1 MIARS
6 LRSLFSVCARRM
18 GTGTA
23 PVLSETGPPDV
34 VPEFR
39 TRRGRDWPVD
49 HRGEEIRTAKA
60 RRLGISTSDK
70 KLNLVAKLVR
80 GLTIQEAERQLV
92 GCRKKHADVLMK
104 TIAAAVT
111 NARHFK
117 LREDRLVVSEA
128 FVGKGKYLKRIR
140 PWHGKG
146 RFGIEH
152 KKYAHLTVILR
163 ELDEELWEA
172 SVLPQYV
179 HMRYSDPDKHRIDDR
194 DHPIHK
200 SDRVSFHSQLDVSFR
215 DTRKRVEGLRELLK
229 GTSVADTPT
238 PA

>member
-1 MIARS
+1 
-6 LRSLFSVCARRM
+6 M

-23 PVLSETGPPDV
+23 PALSESTSTNV
-34 VPEFR
+34 MTKSK
-39 TRRGRDWPVD
+39 TRRQRDWPLD
-49 HRGEEIRTAKA
+49 HRGEEVRTAKA

-80 GLTIQEAERQLV
+80 GLTVQEAGRQLV
-92 GCRKKHADVLMK
+92 GCRKKHADVVMK

-111 NARHFK
+111 NARYFNF
-117 LREDRLVVSEA
+117 REDRLVVSEA

-179 HMRYSDPDKHRIDDR
+179 HMRYRDPNKQRIHDR
-194 DHPIHK
+194 DHPIHE
-200 SDRVSFHSQLDVSFR
+200 SNRVSFHSQLDVSFR

-229 GTSVADTPT
+229 GTGVTDAQT
-238 PA
+238 PAEPTTQ